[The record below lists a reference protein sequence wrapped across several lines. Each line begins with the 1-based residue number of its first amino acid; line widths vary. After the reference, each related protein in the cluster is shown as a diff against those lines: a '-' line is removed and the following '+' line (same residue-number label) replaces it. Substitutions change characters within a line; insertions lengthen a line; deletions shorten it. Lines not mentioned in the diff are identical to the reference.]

1 MTKRAQVAQFVQAC
15 FLADPL
21 TEINSSEM
29 TEFFGFECARL
40 VSRMAE
46 QGILH
51 FERTYNKPVMN
62 AENKVRGGVL
72 LNIYSIN
79 EEFLNNLKKLDDNK
93 WRRRY
98 TKYGAGLDVSLDSL
112 TANWGM

>member
-1 MTKRAQVAQFVQAC
+1 MTKRAQVSQFVRAC
-15 FLADPL
+15 FLADPQ

-51 FERTYNKPVMN
+51 FERVLRIPTFN
-62 AENKVRGGVL
+62 AENKVRGGVK
-72 LNIYSIN
+72 LNVYSIDRY
-79 EEFLNNLKKLDDNK
+79 FLNHPKKLDDNK
-93 WRRRY
+93 WRRVA
-98 TKYGAGLDVSLDSL
+98 KFGAGLDVSLDSL
-112 TANWGM
+112 TMNWSAQ